1 MSEQKLGIDLVEK
14 LIKTVVDLA
23 EEVQA
28 DLKDGKMQ
36 LSEVI
41 GLFDNSVDFVQ
52 LYKQRTDLLAQLK
65 DIDSAERQQLFEYL
79 KSEYQAPSDHAEKIV
94 DMIIDIL
101 EKGFELYDQG
111 IMSLLENVKDLLAL
125 IKNKPAAN

>member
-111 IMSLLENVKDLLAL
+111 IMNLLENVKDLLAL